1 MSNHPA
7 SARDV
12 CEVYAEPRH
21 RFRLRNAWTNVY
33 EIELP
38 SNEQTLFHRHSEDT
52 VYFVIA
58 DAEVRESFPD
68 KPAIITTARAG
79 GTLCRAHKREPLVHQ
94 VRNVGSGQMHMLGAE
109 AIARPPAGATAQP
122 TIPAHT
128 LANETAR
135 FRVFDVAL
143 DAHSMNVRYEVYG
156 ILVTF
161 AECTL
166 GNVTGGADGT
176 FSIGIAP
183 GGFVWVEPSV
193 GISLPAGFRGI
204 FAQWI

>member
-1 MSNHPA
+1 MTNSPA
-7 SARDV
+7 SMHNV
-12 CEVYAEPRH
+12 CDVYAEPRH

-38 SNEQTLFHRHSEDT
+38 SNEETLYHRHTEDT

-68 KPAIITTARAG
+68 KPAIMTTARAG
-79 GTLCRAHKREPLVHQ
+79 GTLCRAHKQEPLVHQ
-94 VRNVGSGQMHMLGAE
+94 VRNVGSGRMHLLGAE
-109 AIARPPAGATAQP
+109 AIARPPASATAAP
-122 TIPAHT
+122 TLCAHT
-128 LANETAR
+128 LASESGR
-135 FRVFDVAL
+135 FRVFDVAVGEHAASV
-143 DAHSMNVRYEVYG
+143 DYEVYG

-161 AECTL
+161 TECTL
-166 GNVTGGADGT
+166 GKAGTGADGT
-176 FSIGIAP
+176 FSVGIAP

-193 GISLPAGFRGI
+193 ALILPSDFRGI